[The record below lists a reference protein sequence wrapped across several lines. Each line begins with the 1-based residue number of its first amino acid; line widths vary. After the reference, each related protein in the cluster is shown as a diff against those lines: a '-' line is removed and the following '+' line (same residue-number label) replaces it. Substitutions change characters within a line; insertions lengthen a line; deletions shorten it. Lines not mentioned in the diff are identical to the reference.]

1 MNRAECKCAVLGS
14 YCTWYSIDNTEE
26 GVEESGGPRQEVF
39 LALYSNRDFCVMS
52 FTTASVLVGTLA
64 KIIIK

>member
-39 LALYSNRDFCVMS
+39 LAL
-52 FTTASVLVGTLA
+52 
-64 KIIIK
+64 